1 MDDQNTQDEATH
13 PIKELVATI
22 EGKLVVQQMITKM
35 IQLAKRE
42 LVIVIP
48 EVSDL
53 LDHVEILQ
61 AISQFLLD
69 SSKREVQIL
78 LNTLDPQIAPSSGLI
93 KLFQRLPSRIQL
105 KQVSSLLENPVQPKD
120 VLFITDR
127 KHTLR
132 VDNLSSFHAW
142 VDLDNEARAK
152 KYLESIYHQWPYAHE
167 IAEFRQ
173 FII

>member
-1 MDDQNTQDEATH
+1 MDDQNTQDGAIN
-13 PIKELVATI
+13 PIAEQVATI
-22 EGKLVVQQMITKM
+22 EGKMVVQQMVSKI
-35 IQLAKRE
+35 IQLARRE

-53 LDHVEILQ
+53 LDHAEILQ

-105 KQVSSLLENPVQPKD
+105 KQVTSLLENPVQPKD
-120 VLFITDR
+120 VLLIADR

-152 KYLESIYHQWPYAHE
+152 KYLESIHRQWAYAQE
-167 IAEFRQ
+167 VAEFRQ
-173 FII
+173 FFI